1 MKIWEDFKGFY
12 FGSYVKNEEE
22 KEICFNDIVTV
33 VRLVR
38 LEPEAEISFGNFCSY
53 P

>member
-1 MKIWEDFKGFY
+1 MKK
-12 FGSYVKNEEE
+12 K

-38 LEPEAEISFGNFCSY
+38 LSLEAEISFGNFCSY